1 MYMYFLCLIM
11 VTANYAM
18 GHIVYF
24 CLMPNTHFL
33 LQISRCD
40 TCQRVNKKMA
50 STTPE
55 LHPVPVKSP
64 WYHLGVDFV
73 GPITPTS
80 HNGNRYILTVNDHF
94 TKWGEAVAL
103 PSKCAQGTAEALFKV
118 CQAYICYWH
127 VRNNSTCSCIKF
139 LICAPFLQIF
149 MRMGLPHVLTTDQ
162 GREFNN
168 QLNKE
173 LMKRL
178 GVKHRLTTAYH
189 PQVAYTLYAYQ

>member
-18 GHIVYF
+18 GHIVYY

-80 HNGNRYILTVNDHF
+80 HNGNRYILTVNDYF
-94 TKWGEAVAL
+94 TKWGEAIAL

-118 CQAYICYWH
+118 GHFLAGGVHFLRLKLAPSVHFWQLKMDLG
-127 VRNNSTCSCIKF
+127 STFGSKKWTGG
-139 LICAPFLQIF
+139 P
-149 MRMGLPHVLTTDQ
+149 VLTRATFSMTDH
-162 GREFNN
+162 F
-168 QLNKE
+168 
-173 LMKRL
+173 
-178 GVKHRLTTAYH
+178 HA
-189 PQVAYTLYAYQ
+189 